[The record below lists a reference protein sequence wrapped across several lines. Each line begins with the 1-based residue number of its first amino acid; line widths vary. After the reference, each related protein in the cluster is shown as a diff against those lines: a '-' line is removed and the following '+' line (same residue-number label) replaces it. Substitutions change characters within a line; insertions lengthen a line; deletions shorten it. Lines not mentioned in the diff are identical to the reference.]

1 MGSILVINE
10 KKDQSEKL
18 ATAMGWR
25 KGQFCF
31 EGQFEGK
38 KVECVWASGH
48 LHELIA
54 PDKIDPTLKWSDEP
68 TKLIPISR
76 EFKYNLID
84 NSHLPKPIQ
93 AKVLYENITK
103 RLRYVDEI
111 IIATDADREGE
122 AIARNII
129 KESGFNGKVRRAWL
143 AAGLDKKS
151 LTTAMANLKGEF
163 DTIGWYRA
171 AQARGFS
178 DWAYQY
184 LVRAYTFYAKYG
196 KFGNFLG
203 QGRGSEGVMSV
214 GRLQTVIVSMIVK
227 REQEIA
233 EFVPK
238 DYYNISGNFIFHSE
252 GFSANYSPKVTEA
265 IISDQPKG
273 VVWEPQKPKNGIP
286 QLDRP
291 LFTDKAVIEEFKKRL
306 IEKSSETYISEY
318 SESTEKES
326 PPNAYALTDA
336 QKEVGKLCGA
346 NATLT
351 QVILEDLYEQG
362 WTSYART
369 SKSELP
375 ANLYDAVERN
385 AVLSHLVNLPQL
397 SHQAQFV
404 MDLHN
409 GNNPKFRPFKPK
421 VFVNK
426 DMEHYGIIPTQQVMT
441 PQAFA
446 SLTPKKKKGAKV
458 LHTADQM
465 RIAYEAIAKRY
476 IQTLYPQAEYGV
488 QSLKINVPVTDL
500 LGHPE
505 SVFKTRGKRIIEAG
519 WRDAFP
525 KRQRSEDTI
534 LPKMTKGDK
543 GEIRD
548 ILTKKSRTKAPPRFT
563 QISLPKELEMVGK
576 EVEDPK
582 LRKLLQKSEGIGRPA
597 TRSTAIETILTRGYA
612 TVKKEEFYAS
622 QKGVD
627 LIKYVPKWLSTP
639 ETSALWEDYITK
651 IEAESNDSVASDMRD
666 NFVNMQ
672 IEKIEKLIDYMN
684 KKFLPD
690 LGEKMSQAP
699 KQVTQKMKD
708 AIKRIE
714 ETKGIKAPRGTLSD
728 PMKASAFL
736 SEHLSSNSSGRGG
749 SGPMQPSS
757 KQKEFA
763 QRIIDNLPE
772 DHESLDGD
780 IMNNGKLLSEFIN
793 KNKKYLPPSQK
804 QLDFLE
810 SIVAK
815 LPAGTAVPDE
825 ARKYADDCRKFIDKH
840 MKK

>member
-1 MGSILVINE
+1 MGTILIINE

-18 ATAMGWR
+18 ATAMGWS
-25 KGQFCF
+25 KGQSCYQ
-31 EGQFEGK
+31 GTFEGK

-48 LHELIA
+48 LHGLIS
-54 PDKIDPTLKWSDEP
+54 PDKIDTTLKWSDP
-68 TKLIPISR
+68 PSKLIPIPR
-76 EFKYNLID
+76 DFKYELID
-84 NSHLPKPIQ
+84 NSHLPPPIQ

-203 QGRGSEGVMSV
+203 QGQGSSGVMSV

-227 REQEIA
+227 RESEIN
-233 EFVPK
+233 EFMPK
-238 DYYNISGNFIFHSE
+238 DYYNISGSFDFHSE
-252 GFSANYSPKVTEA
+252 NFAANYSPKVTES
-265 IISDQPKG
+265 IISDNPNG
-273 VVWEPQKPKNGIP
+273 VVWEHQKAKNGNP

-291 LFTDKAVIEEFKKRL
+291 LFTDKAVIEEFKSRL
-306 IEKSSETYISEY
+306 IAKSADTYISDY
-318 SESTEKES
+318 TESTEKES
-326 PPNAYALTDA
+326 PPNAYSLTDA
-336 QKEVGKLCGA
+336 QKEVGKLCGT
-346 NATLT
+346 NASIT
-351 QVILEDLYEQG
+351 QIIIEDLYEQG

-385 AVLSHLVNLPQL
+385 SVLSHLVNLPQL
-397 SHQAQFV
+397 SQQAQFA

-409 GNNPKFRPFKPK
+409 GNLSPQKPFKPR
-421 VFVNK
+421 VFVTK
-426 DMEHYGIIPTQQVMT
+426 DMEHYGIIPTQQTIT
-441 PQAFA
+441 PQSFA
-446 SLTPKKKKGAKV
+446 GLSPKKKKGSKV
-458 LHTADQM
+458 MHTADQM

-476 IQTLYPQAEYGV
+476 IQLFYPPAEFGV
-488 QSLKINVPVTDL
+488 QSVQINVPVKDL
-500 LGHPE
+500 LGHDE
-505 SVFKTRGKRIIEAG
+505 SVFKTRGKRVIDAG

-525 KRQRSEDTI
+525 KKQKSDDTI
-534 LPKMTKGDK
+534 LPKMAKGDNGQIK
-543 GEIRD
+543 D
-548 ILTKKSRTKAPPRFT
+548 ILTKKSRTKAPPRFN
-563 QISLPKELEMVGK
+563 QISLPKELELVGK
-576 EVEDPK
+576 DVEDPK
-582 LRKLLQKSEGIGRPA
+582 YRKLLQKCEGIGRPA

-612 TVKKEEFYAS
+612 DVKKEDFYAT

-639 ETSALWEDYITK
+639 ETSALWEDYMSK
-651 IEAESNDSVASDMRD
+651 IEAESNDQVATGMRD
-666 NFVNMQ
+666 SFVNMQ
-672 IEKIEKLIDYMN
+672 LDKIEKLIEYMN
-684 KKFLPD
+684 SKFLTD

-714 ETKGIKAPRGTLSD
+714 EKKGIKAPRGTLSD

-736 SEHLSSNSSGRGG
+736 SEHMSSGPSNG
-749 SGPMQPSS
+749 SGSFAPSQ
-757 KQKEFA
+757 KQVEFA
-763 QRIIDNLPE
+763 QKIIDNLPD
-772 DHESLDGD
+772 DHEMLEGD
-780 IMNNGKLLSEFIN
+780 IMKDGKKLSQFIN
-793 KNKKYLPPSQK
+793 ENKKYLPPTQK

-810 SIVAK
+810 SVVAK
-815 LPAGTAVPDE
+815 LPAGTSVPDA
-825 ARKYADDCRKFIDKH
+825 ARKYADECRKFIDKH
-840 MKK
+840 K